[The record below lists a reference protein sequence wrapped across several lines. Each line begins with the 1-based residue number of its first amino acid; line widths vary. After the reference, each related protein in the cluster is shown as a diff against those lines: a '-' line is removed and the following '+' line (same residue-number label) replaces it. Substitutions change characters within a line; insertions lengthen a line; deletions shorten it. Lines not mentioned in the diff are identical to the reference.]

1 MITGIR
7 TTTRGIIITIMDM
20 PITTDTS
27 PAIDQS
33 LSLASLLQTTDSL
46 FPSGGYAHSYGLEEL
61 VALGRV
67 VDSDGLEEFL
77 KEEILPAMERL
88 ELPYLR
94 FCHEAAVREDID
106 ALLALDEEISA
117 WKLCREIREAGQNQG
132 RQLLRMLDQ
141 VFENEFA
148 REFTREAQVH
158 GASCQQITACGIL
171 RAAQGVT
178 IESGLVAWVYQAVS
192 NFCSASIKLLRL
204 GEVAC
209 QRLIRSCLEPK
220 ALQNIVRQSLQVER
234 SQAGWFNPV
243 LDVASARHEL
253 AFSRLFIS

>member
-1 MITGIR
+1 M
-7 TTTRGIIITIMDM
+7 
-20 PITTDTS
+20 
-27 PAIDQS
+27 
-33 LSLASLLQTTDSL
+33 
-46 FPSGGYAHSYGLEEL
+46 
-61 VALGRV
+61 
-67 VDSDGLEEFL
+67 VDPDGLEGFL

-94 FCHEAAVREDID
+94 LCHEAAVREDVD
-106 ALLALDEEISA
+106 ALLALDEEIAA

-148 REFTREAQVH
+148 RTFSRESQAR

-171 RAAQGVT
+171 RATQGVT
-178 IESGLVAWVYQAVS
+178 IENGLVAWVYQSVS

-209 QRLIRSCLEPK
+209 QRLIRKCLEPK
-220 ALQNIVRQSLQVER
+220 ALQHLVRRSLQVER
-234 SQAGWFNPV
+234 QEAGWFNPV